1 MAGMRTLA
9 ALDEL
14 RRTLGGYRAAGERI
28 ALVPTMGNLHA
39 GHFALVDRARSLAE
53 RVVVS
58 VFVNPT
64 QFGPNEDFARYP
76 RSLDADAAGLLAHG
90 CDLLFVP
97 AAETLYPYGSANT
110 VTVQVPGLSD
120 QLCGASRPGH
130 FTGVATVV
138 TKLFNAVQPDL
149 AIFGQ
154 KDYQQLLLVR
164 RLVTDLCLPIEIVM
178 APTVREADGLALSSR
193 NQYLNP
199 AQRRQAPALYRCLQ
213 TMGERVAA
221 GQPPA
226 VVEAAAMAELSAQG
240 FVVDYAALRQ
250 AEDLAQ
256 PGAGRDQALVGLLA
270 AHLGATRL
278 IDNLLF

>member
-1 MAGMRTLA
+1 MRTLA

-270 AHLGATRL
+270 ARLGATRL

>member
-1 MAGMRTLA
+1 MAGMRTPA

-270 AHLGATRL
+270 ARLGATRL